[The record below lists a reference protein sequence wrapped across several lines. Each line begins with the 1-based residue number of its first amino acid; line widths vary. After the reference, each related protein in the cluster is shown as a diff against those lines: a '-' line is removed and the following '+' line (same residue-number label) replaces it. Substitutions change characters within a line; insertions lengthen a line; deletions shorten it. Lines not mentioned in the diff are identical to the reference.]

1 MKRIILCTAV
11 AASCA
16 FSTGSATAQKHPI
29 ELAQGVYIGPGGV
42 DVEVEGRR
50 HRRYYDEDRYY
61 DGDNTCARLRRAC
74 RYKEER
80 GEEGMGNCRR
90 YREMCR

>member
-1 MKRIILCTAV
+1 MKRIILCLAI

-16 FSTGSATAQKHPI
+16 FSTGPATAQQVQI
-29 ELAQGVYIGPGGV
+29 AQGVYIGPGGV

-50 HRRYYDEDRYY
+50 HRRYYEE
-61 DGDNTCARLRRAC
+61 DNTCARLRRAC
-74 RYKEER
+74 RHKEER